1 MVKYTCDKGFAQKGH
16 LADHKARKRLCR
28 KDNTVEALVER
39 KVEAALSR
47 PSTGVEH
54 VETSTT
60 TPAPLRQ
67 MDHSTKTREELITI
81 CKGRCIAGYS
91 GKKKEAILDL
101 LRDNERTPGDTTP
114 MVVDTT
120 NQETTNQDTTN
131 QETSNQ
137 ETTNQETSNKKNRGQ
152 FYTTNAAYI
161 LDGLPRPPPDVRRI
175 VEPFAGKGDLMEWLR
190 KSGCTLEVDAYD
202 IDTNATHI
210 QERDTLTN
218 PPDYANAWVVTN
230 PPYLA
235 RNKSTD
241 KSVFDLYD
249 TNDLYKCFITSVV
262 QQNNCRGGIFII
274 PAGFFFSPRDID
286 VRCRDAFLRT
296 NRITKV
302 KYFEESVF
310 DDTTTTIVA
319 VAFEKSEVD
328 LDEQDVEWVMMPS
341 NVRRVFKMASS
352 HKWIIGG
359 DIYSL
364 SMPDHISVRRHV
376 EGQALRTNEQQLH
389 ITLSALDSGTKDGR
403 IRLAYKAGYLYPGK
417 ECSRTYA
424 SLRITGRTLTEGEQ
438 IQLCHEFNAF
448 IEQKRDESWSLFL
461 PQFRESKEHARK
473 RMPFELAYRIF
484 LHMIHRRT
492 LAETS
497 QSTP

>member
-1 MVKYTCDKGFAQKGH
+1 MVKYTCDTCDEVFAQKRH
-16 LADHKARKRLCR
+16 LADQKARKRPCR
-28 KDNTVEALVER
+28 KDNTIEALVER
-39 KVEAALSR
+39 KVEAALSIT
-47 PSTGVEH
+47 STGVEH

-60 TPAPLRQ
+60 TPAPLHQ

-81 CKGRCIAGYS
+81 YKGRCIEGYS

-101 LRDNERTPGDTTP
+101 LRDNDRTPDDPTQ
-114 MVVDTT
+114 MVVDMT
-120 NQETTNQDTTN
+120 NQETSKQETTNQDTTN
-131 QETSNQ
+131 QET
-137 ETTNQETSNKKNRGQ
+137 TNKKNRGQ

-161 LDGLPRPPPDVRRI
+161 LDGLPLPPPDVRCI

-202 IDTNATHI
+202 IDPKSTHI

-262 QQNNCRGGIFII
+262 RQNNCRGGIFII

-296 NRITKV
+296 HRITKV
-302 KYFEESVF
+302 KYFEETVF

-319 VAFEKSEVD
+319 VAFEKSAVD
-328 LDEQDVEWVMMPS
+328 LEEQDVEWVIMPS

-364 SMPDHISVRRHV
+364 SMPDHISVRRYI

-403 IRLAYKAGYLYPGK
+403 IRLAYKAGYLYPAK

-424 SLRITGRTLTEGEQ
+424 SLRITGRTLTESEQ

-461 PQFRESKEHARK
+461 PQFRESKEYARK
-473 RMPFELAYRIF
+473 RMPFELAYRIV

>member
-1 MVKYTCDKGFAQKGH
+1 MVKYTCDTCDKGFAQKGH
-16 LADHKARKRLCR
+16 LADHKARKRPCR
-28 KDNTVEALVER
+28 KDNTIEALVER

-47 PSTGVEH
+47 TSTGVEH

-67 MDHSTKTREELITI
+67 MDHSTKTRDELITI

-101 LRDNERTPGDTTP
+101 LRDNERTPEDPTQ
-114 MVVDTT
+114 TT
-120 NQETTNQDTTN
+120 NHETSN

-137 ETTNQETSNKKNRGQ
+137 ATSNQETTNKKNRGQ

-161 LDGLPRPPPDVRRI
+161 LDGLPLPPPDVRRI

-202 IDTNATHI
+202 IDPNATHI

-262 QQNNCRGGIFII
+262 RQNNCRGGIFII

-296 NRITKV
+296 HRITKV

-319 VAFEKSEVD
+319 VAFEKSAVD

-341 NVRRVFKMASS
+341 NVRRVFNMSSS

-364 SMPDHISVRRHV
+364 SMPDNISVRRYV
-376 EGQALRTNEQQLH
+376 EGQALRANEQQLH

-403 IRLAYKAGYLYPGK
+403 IRLAYKAGYIYPAK

-424 SLRITGRTLTEGEQ
+424 SLRITGRTLTESEQ

-461 PQFRESKEHARK
+461 PQFRESKEYARK
-473 RMPFELAYRIF
+473 RMPFELAYRIV